1 MRCKNDVFIKQ
12 LTMITDY
19 KSMDWDIKDFLNAY
33 VCYENLITL
42 PLYTKLSDGDI
53 KYVSEHHK
61 EVMKE
66 YI

>member
-1 MRCKNDVFIKQ
+1 
-12 LTMITDY
+12 MITDY
-19 KSMDWDIKDFLNAY
+19 KSMDWDIKDFPNAY

>member
-12 LTMITDY
+12 LTMMTDY
-19 KSMDWDIKDFLNAY
+19 KSMDWDIKDFPNVY

-42 PLYTKLSDGDI
+42 PLHTKISDGDV
-53 KYVSEHHK
+53 KYVIEHHK